1 MPVVCRGEW
10 PFAPTSPILNLAIIG
25 RLSLLSQ
32 QFGAIHIATGVL
44 EELRVEEDL
53 PGSEAIREAIASQW
67 LIVVP
72 IENTPFVQLLRQNLD
87 RGEAET
93 IALALTMQAD
103 WTLLDELEGRR
114 IARSL
119 GLNITGILGIL
130 MRSWRMGELS
140 SVREE
145 MNQLR
150 DRSGFYIAPAL
161 FRQILT
167 ETGEIDHP

>member
-1 MPVVCRGEW
+1 MGHEAEPLHWG
-10 PFAPTSPILNLAIIG
+10 
-25 RLSLLSQ
+25 SQ
-32 QFGAIHIATGVL
+32 VQPGNQGKFGTIHIATGVL
-44 EELRVEEDL
+44 EELRVGENL

-67 LIVVP
+67 LIVAP

-87 RGEAET
+87 RGFAET
-93 IALALTMQAD
+93 IALALVMQAD

-130 MRSWRMGELS
+130 LRSWRMGELS
-140 SVREE
+140 SVREV

-150 DRSGFYIAPAL
+150 ERAGFHIAPAL
-161 FRQILT
+161 FMQILT
-167 ETGEIDHP
+167 ETGEIDDL